1 MEGKMD
7 TIHILLNIVLSVAA
21 GLIAGPAV
29 IYAFNRIPAKWL
41 CDYGQEPEPGM
52 WGERIAKKPWTVVFI
67 LVFTASS
74 LKMMTL
80 GYLYAFP
87 GLAAIW
93 LLLLIGMS
101 DRKYKI
107 IPDQFVIALA
117 VTAFGFVS
125 YHTSFRTQLLGAL
138 IGGGSIL
145 LMGIAGFLIFRKE
158 AMGFGDVKLFAAAGL
173 LLGIRGAVIAFLLTV
188 FSSALVF
195 GVGLMTGKIKAG
207 EAQPLGPFI
216 AASVSL
222 YLLFLP
228 ELSALANLYLG
239 I

>member
-1 MEGKMD
+1 MD
-7 TIHILLNIVLSVAA
+7 TTQILINIVISIAA

-29 IYAFNRIPAKWL
+29 IYTFNRIPAKWL
-41 CDYGQEPEPGM
+41 CDYGQEPESGM
-52 WGERIAKKPWTVVFI
+52 WGERIAKKPWTVVFV
-67 LVFTASS
+67 LVFTAAS

-80 GYLYAFP
+80 GYLYAIP

-93 LLLLIGMS
+93 LLLLIGMA
-101 DRKYKI
+101 DQKYQI
-107 IPDQFVIALA
+107 IPDQLVIALA
-117 VTAFGFVS
+117 ATAFGFVS
-125 YHTSFRTQLLGAL
+125 YHTSFRTQLIGAL

-145 LMGIAGFLIFRKE
+145 LMGIIGSFILRKE
-158 AMGFGDVKLFAAAGL
+158 AMGFGDVKLFAAAGM
-173 LLGIRGAVIAFLLTV
+173 LLGIRGSVIAVLLTV

-195 GVGLMTGKIKAG
+195 GIGMMIGRIKVG

-216 AASVSL
+216 AASASL

-228 ELSALANLYLG
+228 ELSALADLYLG